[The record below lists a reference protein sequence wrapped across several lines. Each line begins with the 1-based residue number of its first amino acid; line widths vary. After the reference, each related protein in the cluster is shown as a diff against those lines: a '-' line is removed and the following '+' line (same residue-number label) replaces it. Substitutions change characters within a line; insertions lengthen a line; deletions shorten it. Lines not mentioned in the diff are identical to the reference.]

1 MSNSSTLLDLISS
14 SQSAKEVTANA
25 LFDAGSMAA
34 LFGRRASTT
43 SALTWG
49 YYGGTLGVSGVLTS
63 VPNGTIALFASG
75 TNYVESSTAG
85 VVSVNTSA
93 FTVGRIQLYTIV
105 TGVSSVTSYTDQR
118 AYGFSAASGA
128 AVSSV
133 SVVSANGLGGTVATP
148 TTTPAITLS
157 TSITGVLKGNGT
169 AISAAAAGTDYQ
181 VPITLT
187 TTGSSGAATFGAG
200 VLNIPSYSAG
210 GGGSV
215 TSASVVSANGFAG
228 TVATATSTP
237 AITITTSI
245 TGLLKG
251 NGTALSAAVV
261 NVDYLPPPSGGAILK
276 AGYGGALGNAVAN
289 TDYLTPPLGTSLVKA
304 GAGGALGNASSGTD
318 YTVGTASLASGL
330 LKSTAGTGNISIAAA
345 GTDFQAPITLTTT
358 GTSGVA
364 TFSTG
369 TLNIQNYSGLPL
381 SGGTMTGGILLA
393 AGTTSLSPLQFT
405 SGTNL
410 TTATAGTL
418 EYDGSVFYASVAA
431 NTRAGVRVEQL
442 VQLNTAYLLTSQTA
456 AQKLF
461 NASTNGA
468 ITLPVGC
475 YEFECRFALTALSA
489 TSGSFG
495 FAMGGAATFT
505 QQWTS
510 AASKAATLA
519 TAATWQMAYN
529 VAANTTLATASTST
543 VGTAIIRGRLNVT
556 VTGTVIPQISLTQL
570 ATPTVSAGS
579 FFRVN
584 SISASNGATNILV
597 GNWS

>member
-1 MSNSSTLLDLISS
+1 MGNSTQLLDIISS
-14 SQSAKEVTANA
+14 GQSAKEVTANA
-25 LFDAGSMAA
+25 LFDAGSPTT

-63 VPNGTIALFASG
+63 VANGTIALFASG
-75 TNYVESSTAG
+75 TNYVESTTAG

-148 TTTPAITLS
+148 TTTPAITLT
-157 TSITGVLKGNGT
+157 TSITGVLKGNGS
-169 AISAAAAGTDYQ
+169 AILAASSSTDYQ

-187 TTGSSGAATFGAG
+187 TTGSSGVATFSAG
-200 VLNIPSYSAG
+200 TLNIPSYAG
-210 GGGSV
+210 GGSGTV
-215 TSASVVSANGFAG
+215 TTASVVSANGFAG
-228 TVATATSTP
+228 TVANPTSTP
-237 AITITTSI
+237 AITLTTSI

-251 NGTALSAAVV
+251 NGTALSAATAGT
-261 NVDYLPPPSGGAILK
+261 DYLAPPSGSALLK
-276 AGYGGALGNAVAN
+276 ANSGSALQNAVAN

-304 GAGGALGNASSGTD
+304 GAGGALANASSGTD
-318 YTVGTASLASGL
+318 YTVGTAALGTGL
-330 LKSTAGTGNISIAAA
+330 LRSTTGTGNISIGVA
-345 GTDFQAPITLTTT
+345 GTDFQAPVTLTTT

-364 TFSTG
+364 TFSAG
-369 TLNIQNYSGLPL
+369 TLNIPNYSGLLL
-381 SGGTMTGGILLA
+381 SGGTMTGGIVLA

-405 SGTNL
+405 SGANL
-410 TTATAGTL
+410 TTATAGTF
-418 EYDGSVFYASVAA
+418 EYDGSVFYASIAA
-431 NTRAGVRVEQL
+431 STRTGVRTDQIVE
-442 VQLNTAYLLTSQTA
+442 LNTAYPLTSQTA
-456 AQKLF
+456 AQKAF

-468 ITLPVGC
+468 VTLPVGC
-475 YEFECRFALTALSA
+475 YEFECRLTLSALSA

-495 FAMGGAATFT
+495 FALAGAATYT
-505 QQWTS
+505 QSWH
-510 AASKAATLA
+510 AAAIKAATLS
-519 TAATWQMAYN
+519 TAAAWQN
-529 VAANTTLATASTST
+529 SWNTAANITLATASTAT
-543 VGTAIIRGRLNVT
+543 VGIAIIRGVLNVT
-556 VTGTVIPQISLTQL
+556 VAGTVIPQISLTLL
-570 ATPTVSAGS
+570 ATPSVGAGS

-584 SISASNGATNILV
+584 RISSSSGATNILV

>member
-14 SQSAKEVTANA
+14 SQSQKEVTANA
-25 LFDAGSMAA
+25 LFDAGSMAT

-63 VPNGTIALFASG
+63 VANGTVALFASG
-75 TNYVESSTAG
+75 TNYVESTTAG
-85 VVSVNTSA
+85 VVSVNSTA

-105 TGVSSVTSYTDQR
+105 TGTSSVTSYTDQR

-148 TTTPAITLS
+148 TTTPAITLT

-169 AISAAAAGTDYQ
+169 AISAASSSTDYQ

-187 TTGSSGAATFGAG
+187 TTGSSGAATLVAGA
-200 VLNIPSYSAG
+200 LNIPSYSG
-210 GGGSV
+210 GGAGSV

-237 AITITTSI
+237 AITISTSI
-245 TGLLKG
+245 SGLLKG
-251 NGTALSAAVV
+251 NGTAISAATAGT
-261 NVDYLPPPSGGAILK
+261 DYLSPPSGTSILK
-276 AGYGGALGNAVAN
+276 GASGSGLQNATADV
-289 TDYLTPPLGTSLVKA
+289 DYLTPPLGIGVLKA
-304 GAGGALGNASSGTD
+304 GGGGALANA
-318 YTVGTASLASGL
+318 
-330 LKSTAGTGNISIAAA
+330 NA
-345 GTDFQAPITLTTT
+345 GTDFSIGTAALASGILRSTTATGTLSIAIAGTDYQAPITLTTT

-369 TLNIQNYSGLPL
+369 TLNIPDYSGLL
-381 SGGTMTGGILLA
+381 LGGGTMTGGIVLA
-393 AGTTSLSPLQFT
+393 SGTTSLSPLRFT

-410 TTATAGTL
+410 TTATAGTI
-418 EYDGSVFYASVAA
+418 EYDGAVFYAGVAA
-431 NTRAGVRVEQL
+431 STRAGVRAEQL

-495 FAMGGAATFT
+495 FALAGAATFT

-519 TAATWQMAYN
+519 TAATWQMSYN

-556 VTGTVIPQISLTQL
+556 ATGTVIPQISLTQL
-570 ATPTVSAGS
+570 ATPLVSAGS

-584 SISASNGATNILV
+584 SVSAANGATNILV

>member
-1 MSNSSTLLDLISS
+1 MGNSTQLLDIISS

-25 LFDAGSMAA
+25 LFDAGSMAT

-63 VPNGTIALFASG
+63 VANGTLTLAAST
-75 TNYVESSTAG
+75 TNYVESTTAG
-85 VVSVNTSA
+85 VVSSNTSA
-93 FTVGRIQLYTIV
+93 FTVGRIQLYTII

-187 TTGSSGAATFGAG
+187 TTGSSGAATFIAG
-200 VLNIPSYSAG
+200 TLNIPSYAG
-210 GGGSV
+210 GGSGTV

-228 TVATATSTP
+228 TVANPTTTP
-237 AITITTSI
+237 EITLTTSI
-245 TGLLKG
+245 TGVLKG
-251 NGTALSAAVV
+251 NGTAISAAAAGT
-261 NVDYLPPPSGGAILK
+261 DYLAPPSGSALLK
-276 AGYGGALGNAVAN
+276 ANSGSALQNAVAN
-289 TDYLTPPLGTSLVKA
+289 TDYLTPPLGTSLIKA
-304 GAGGALGNASSGTD
+304 GAGGALANASSGTD
-318 YTVGTASLASGL
+318 YTVGTASLGSGIL
-330 LKSTAGTGNISIAAA
+330 RSTTATGNISIAIA
-345 GTDFQAPITLTTT
+345 GTDFQAPITFTTT

-364 TFSTG
+364 TFSAG
-369 TLNIQNYSGLPL
+369 TLNIPNYSGLLL
-381 SGGTMTGGILLA
+381 SGGTMTGGIVLA

-410 TTATAGTL
+410 TTATAGTI
-418 EYDGSVFYASVAA
+418 EYDGSVFYAGVAA
-431 NTRAGVRVEQL
+431 STRAGVRAEQS
-442 VQLNTAYLLTSQTA
+442 VQLNTAYPLTSQTA
-456 AQKLF
+456 AQKAF

-468 ITLPVGC
+468 VTLPVGC

-495 FAMGGAATFT
+495 FAMAGSATYT
-505 QQWTS
+505 QQWTA

-519 TAATWQMAYN
+519 TAATWQMSYN

-556 VTGTVIPQISLTQL
+556 ATGTVIPQISLTQL
-570 ATPTVSAGS
+570 ATPSVSAGS

-584 SISASNGATNILV
+584 SVSASNGATNILV